1 MAIRQWLV
9 EIGDRSY
16 YKSLEKELAFVN
28 SVLDIGCGGSSPLAK
43 VKKNFYSVGADIF
56 KPSIDKSKKAGIHD
70 EYKNVDIL
78 RLDKFFKPKSF
89 DAVVA
94 LDVIEHFEKKDG
106 MKLMQ
111 LMEKIAK
118 KKVIIFTP
126 FGFTKQHPYE
136 DNPHQV
142 HKSGW
147 FIEDFI
153 KNGYKIYGMRGL
165 RFIRGEYATIKYKPW
180 FLWGFIST
188 VSQVFVYN
196 YPKLAYQLLAVKNK

>member
-1 MAIRQWLV
+1 MAMRQFLV
-9 EIGDRSY
+9 GLGDAFY
-16 YKSLEKELAFVN
+16 YKSIEKYLTDVKR
-28 SVLDIGCGGSSPLAK
+28 VLDVGCGSNSPLAK
-43 VKKNFYSVGADIF
+43 VRKTFYSVGFDIF
-56 KPSIDKSKKAGIHD
+56 EPNIRKSKKAKIHD
-70 EYKNVDIL
+70 KYVIGDLLQVE
-78 RLDKFFKPKSF
+78 KFFKPQAF

-106 MKLMQ
+106 WELLKQ
-111 LMEKIAK
+111 MEKIAK
-118 KKVIIFTP
+118 KKVIILTP
-126 FGFTKQHPYE
+126 FGFTEQHPYE

-153 KNGYKIYGMRGL
+153 KNGYRVYGIRGF